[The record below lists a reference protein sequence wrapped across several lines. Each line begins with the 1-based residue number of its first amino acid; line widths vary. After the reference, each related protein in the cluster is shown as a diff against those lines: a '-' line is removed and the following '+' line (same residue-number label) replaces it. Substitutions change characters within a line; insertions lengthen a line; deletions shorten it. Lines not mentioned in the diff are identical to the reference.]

1 MDAKTDPSKRIKITK
16 FHCYRRKTVKEMDKI
31 ICVLCSHE
39 KKKNKPPFFPNM
51 VACQQ
56 MAQHWE
62 KANTFS
68 QKNLFALSARP
79 CVVYKEPY
87 DIIWFTYSTVSR
99 QITHPLSDSSSHPD
113 TSIPSK
119 LFNPLTLFIF
129 LWALACFY
137 DNASSVLHDCH
148 KNIHLPKVSC
158 KLGMNKLLHAGHNHR
173 AKCFIKIRSV

>member
-1 MDAKTDPSKRIKITK
+1 MN
-16 FHCYRRKTVKEMDKI
+16 KI

-39 KKKNKPPFFPNM
+39 KKNTSLLFSLIFLLLILWLSIGKKPTLS
-51 VACQQ
+51 V
-56 MAQHWE
+56 
-62 KANTFS
+62 K
-68 QKNLFALSARP
+68 KLFGLSARP
-79 CVVYKEPY
+79 CVVYNELHC
-87 DIIWFTYSTVSR
+87 IICFIYSIVSS